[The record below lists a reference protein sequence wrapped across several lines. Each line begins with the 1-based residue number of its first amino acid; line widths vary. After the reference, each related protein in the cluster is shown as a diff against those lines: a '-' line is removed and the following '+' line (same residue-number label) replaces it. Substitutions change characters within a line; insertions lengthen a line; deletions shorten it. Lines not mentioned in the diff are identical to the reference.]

1 MELKLYNLAY
11 PVTALGPGRRVA
23 VWVAGCPLR
32 CKGCIT
38 PHLLSSDAGK
48 SIAVPRLAKRLLQ
61 LPVPIDGVT
70 LTGGEPFAQA
80 EALVALLCVLK
91 AERPHWNVLTFSGF
105 TLRQWQR
112 GDAAQRQLL
121 QQIDV
126 LVDGPYL
133 AGQPGRHPLTASA
146 NQQLHLLT
154 PRAQTLKPALDS
166 LPANSANLGLS
177 PHGEDCLIG
186 IVDPHARRL
195 FHRGLRLT
203 TPDLEQPT
211 ESGDRQHVDFY

>member
-1 MELKLYNLAY
+1 MELKLYSLAY
-11 PVTALGPGRRVA
+11 PVTALGPGHRVA
-23 VWVAGCPLR
+23 MWVAGCPLR

-48 SIAVPRLAKRLLQ
+48 SIAVPRLAQRLLQ
-61 LPVPIDGVT
+61 LPVPLDGVT

-80 EALVALLCVLK
+80 EALGSLLGLLK
-91 AERPHWNVLTFSGF
+91 AERPQWNVLTFSGF

-154 PRAQTLKPALDS
+154 PRAQTLEPALDA
-166 LPANSANLGLS
+166 LPANTANLGLN
-177 PHGEDCLIG
+177 PQGEDCLIG
-186 IVDPHARRL
+186 IVDSPSRRRL
-195 FHRGLRLT
+195 HHGLRLT
-203 TPDLEQPT
+203 TPSLEQTT
-211 ESGDRQHVDFY
+211 EPGNRHHVEFY

>member
-48 SIAVPRLAKRLLQ
+48 SIAVSQLAQRLLRLA
-61 LPVPIDGVT
+61 VPLDGVT

-80 EALVALLCVLK
+80 EALATLLRLVK
-91 AERPHWNVLTFSGF
+91 VERPHWNVLTFSGF
-105 TLRQWQR
+105 TLRQWRR
-112 GDAAQRQLL
+112 GDTTQRQLL

-126 LVDGPYL
+126 LVDGPYV
-133 AGQPGRHPLTASA
+133 AGRPSRHPLTASA

-154 PRAQTLKPALDS
+154 PRAQTLKPALEA
-166 LPANSANLGLS
+166 LPVNSANLGLS
-177 PHGEDCLIG
+177 PRGEDCLIG
-186 IVDPHARRL
+186 IVDPDARRRL
-195 FHRGLRLT
+195 HRGLRLSV
-203 TPDLEQPT
+203 PDLEQTT
-211 ESGDRQHVDFY
+211 ESGGRPHADFY

>member
-48 SIAVPRLAKRLLQ
+48 SIAVPRLAKRLLR
-61 LPVPIDGVT
+61 LPVAIDGVT

-80 EALVALLCVLK
+80 EALLALLCVLK

-154 PRAQTLKPALDS
+154 PRAQTLKPALDA
-166 LPANSANLGLS
+166 LPANTANLGLG

-186 IVDPHARRL
+186 IVDPHARRF

-203 TPDLEQPT
+203 TPDLEQST

>member
-1 MELKLYNLAY
+1 MELKLYSLAY

-38 PHLLSSDAGK
+38 PHLLSADAGK
-48 SIAVPRLAKRLLQ
+48 SIAVTRLAQRLLR
-61 LPVPIDGVT
+61 LPMSVDGVT

-80 EALVALLCVLK
+80 EALLALLDLVK
-91 AERPHWNVLTFSGF
+91 AERPQWNVLTFSGF

-121 QQIDV
+121 QQIDM

-133 AGQPGRHPLTASA
+133 AGQAGGHPLTASA

-154 PRAQTLKPALDS
+154 RRAHTLKPALDA
-166 LPANSANLGLS
+166 LPANAANLGVN
-177 PHGEDCLIG
+177 PQGEDCLIG
-186 IVDPHARRL
+186 IVDHQARRRL
-195 FHRGLRLT
+195 HRGLRLT
-203 TPDLEQPT
+203 TPELEQTT
-211 ESGDRQHVDFY
+211 ESGRRHHVGIY

>member
-1 MELKLYNLAY
+1 MELKLYSLAY

-38 PHLLSSDAGK
+38 PHLLSADAGK
-48 SIAVPRLAKRLLQ
+48 SIAVTRLAHRLLK
-61 LPVPIDGVT
+61 LPVPLDGVT
-70 LTGGEPFAQA
+70 LTGGEPFVQA
-80 EALVALLCVLK
+80 EALLTLLDLVK
-91 AERPHWNVLTFSGF
+91 AERPQWNVLTFSGF
-105 TLRQWQR
+105 TLSQWQR

-121 QQIDV
+121 QNIDM

-154 PRAQTLKPALDS
+154 PRAQTLKPALDA
-166 LPANSANLGLS
+166 LPANTANLGVN
-177 PHGEDCLIG
+177 PQGEDCLIG
-186 IVDPHARRL
+186 IVDPPARRRL
-195 FHRGLRLT
+195 HRGLRLT
-203 TPDLEQPT
+203 TPDLEKAT
-211 ESGDRQHVDFY
+211 ESGDRHHVDIY